1 MEFLCHLLLL
11 QYYLCSVSLFTAF
24 QGLLNIIWQS
34 AFRQVQLIRI
44 DEMKSELRGV
54 ACNPYQQCCP
64 YMLWILMLRCLKALQ
79 AFEGAS
85 RCCTGGAR
93 SRRTLRA
100 RVDLALSLLLATDL
114 TRGRGEVQ
122 GA

>member
-1 MEFLCHLLLL
+1 
-11 QYYLCSVSLFTAF
+11 
-24 QGLLNIIWQS
+24 
-34 AFRQVQLIRI
+34 
-44 DEMKSELRGV
+44 MKGELRGV

-64 YMLWILMLRCLKALQ
+64 YMLWILKALQ
-79 AFEGAS
+79 AIEGAS

-114 TRGRGEVQ
+114 SRGRGEVL